1 MRGLLQVEEWHVR
14 ALQGCILGMLFFL
27 HGDILSQIVLPPDF
41 LGRFMEVAKV
51 VNTACLDVGGA
62 TGVNQAFRGVV
73 KLAGRQV
80 QGHARKDA
88 AVVVEVG
95 DVDVGLSGG
104 AEGAV
109 VIHVVGDV
117 QLQMRTCGDALPAA
131 QTADVDFCPFGTGD
145 GACAVEAVGG
155 NFGLTSED
163 VAAVVDIKAVMQCGD
178 ADFCRAGE
186 SAAVA
191 EVVHPHLVACFTVDE
206 AAVRDVR
213 GVQREVACDDAAAV
227 GKALQQ
233 VQFEIHR
240 ADAAAGA
247 VQFRAVDGEFCR

>member
-1 MRGLLQVEEWHVR
+1 MRTDAFGAKRVTSRDYSRFWAQSPGWQPGRKGAVRGLLQVEEWHVR

-73 KLAGRQV
+73 ELAGRQV

-104 AEGAV
+104 AKGAV
-109 VIHVVGDV
+109 VIDIAGDV
-117 QLQMRTCGDALPAA
+117 QLQLFACGDALPAA
-131 QTADVDFCPFGTGD
+131 EAADVDFRPFGTGD
-145 GACAVEAVGG
+145 GACTVKAVGG
-155 NFGLTSED
+155 DVGLAGKD
-163 VAAVVDIKAVMQCGD
+163 VAI
-178 ADFCRAGE
+178 
-186 SAAVA
+186 
-191 EVVHPHLVACFTVDE
+191 
-206 AAVRDVR
+206 
-213 GVQREVACDDAAAV
+213 
-227 GKALQQ
+227 
-233 VQFEIHR
+233 
-240 ADAAAGA
+240 
-247 VQFRAVDGEFCR
+247 

>member
-1 MRGLLQVEEWHVR
+1 MRTDAFGAKRVTSRDYSRFWAQSPGWQPGRKGAVRGLLQVEEWHVR
-14 ALQGCILGMLFFL
+14 ALQGCILGMPFFL

-104 AEGAV
+104 AEGAM
-109 VIHVVGDV
+109 VIHVAGNV
-117 QLQMRTCGDALPAA
+117 QLQVVACGDALSAA
-131 QTADVDFCPFGTGD
+131 EAANVDFCPFGTGD
-145 GACAVEAVGG
+145 GARAVKAVGG
-155 NFGLTSED
+155 DVGLAGKD
-163 VAAVVDIKAVMQCGD
+163 VAI
-178 ADFCRAGE
+178 
-186 SAAVA
+186 
-191 EVVHPHLVACFTVDE
+191 
-206 AAVRDVR
+206 
-213 GVQREVACDDAAAV
+213 
-227 GKALQQ
+227 
-233 VQFEIHR
+233 
-240 ADAAAGA
+240 
-247 VQFRAVDGEFCR
+247 